1 MRILIVP
8 LFVLG
13 ALASYIA
20 GLGLASRWHT
30 TFPLEFLIAGA
41 LHAAWLIPATRRS
54 GPGLTVVCW
63 TATAWLARKGIATFY
78 LADSELLL
86 AVLLEGVCLLL
97 ALSIAPAEPWP
108 ERLARWRRSRA
119 DIVTQLRMGQGIL
132 PWWRLS
138 VRQFTNGA
146 ADTPLGS
153 DYQRFAAALADTEHR
168 LRVRINRATMP
179 EQLRQSVL
187 ENVSAIVARAETSAA
202 QRAIELEQQ
211 ALSAAA
217 ACREQCERMESLP
230 ATKRKALAGEC
241 EQVFMELTRH

>member
-1 MRILIVP
+1 VRILIVP

-30 TFPLEFLIAGA
+30 TLPLEYLIAGA

-54 GPGLTVVCW
+54 GPGLTAVCW
-63 TATAWLARKGIATFY
+63 TATAWLARKGIAAFY

-119 DIVTQLRMGQGIL
+119 DIVTQLRMGKASYPGGGY
-132 PWWRLS
+132 PC
-138 VRQFTNGA
+138 
-146 ADTPLGS
+146 GS
-153 DYQRFAAALADTEHR
+153 S
-168 LRVRINRATMP
+168 P
-179 EQLRQSVL
+179 
-187 ENVSAIVARAETSAA
+187 
-202 QRAIELEQQ
+202 
-211 ALSAAA
+211 
-217 ACREQCERMESLP
+217 
-230 ATKRKALAGEC
+230 
-241 EQVFMELTRH
+241 MELPTRPLAPTTSVSPLLWPTPNIA